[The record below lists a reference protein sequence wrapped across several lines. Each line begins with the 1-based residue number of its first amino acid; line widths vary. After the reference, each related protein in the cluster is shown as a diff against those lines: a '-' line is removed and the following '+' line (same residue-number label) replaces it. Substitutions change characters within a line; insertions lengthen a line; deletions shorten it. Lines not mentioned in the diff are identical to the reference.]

1 MNFNTKVEELKAQA
15 DQAFESLIYEL
26 DMAKAMA
33 DADLVIESLSEDPK
47 AKIAFYQQMA
57 PLLPEKTVIVTNSS
71 TMVPSAF
78 AQYTGRPEKYLA
90 LHFANEIWKNNTAE
104 IMGHAGTEDD
114 PANCASECIRPSVSV
129 IP

>member
-1 MNFNTKVEELKAQA
+1 
-15 DQAFESLIYEL
+15 
-26 DMAKAMA
+26 MAKAMA

-78 AQYTGRPEKYLA
+78 AQYTGRPENI
-90 LHFANEIWKNNTAE
+90 LH
-104 IMGHAGTEDD
+104 
-114 PANCASECIRPSVSV
+114 CILQMKSGKITRLRLWGMPVQKEN
-129 IP
+129 ITMRL

>member
-1 MNFNTKVEELKAQA
+1 
-15 DQAFESLIYEL
+15 
-26 DMAKAMA
+26 MA

-90 LHFANEIWKNNTAE
+90 LHFANEIWKITRLRLWDMPVQKENIT
-104 IMGHAGTEDD
+104 M
-114 PANCASECIRPSVSV
+114 RL
-129 IP
+129 

>member
-1 MNFNTKVEELKAQA
+1 
-15 DQAFESLIYEL
+15 
-26 DMAKAMA
+26 MA
-33 DADLVIESLSEDPK
+33 DGRLVIESLSEDPK

-90 LHFANEIWKNNTAE
+90 LHFANESGKITRLRLWGMPVQRENIT
-104 IMGHAGTEDD
+104 M
-114 PANCASECIRPSVSV
+114 RL
-129 IP
+129 